1 MYFKD
6 NFMKLTCKTHE
17 KLIKFLIHN
26 VQGLSFGSAQKC
38 MRNGDVKVNGKRTKQ
53 NIDVYPSD
61 EIDVF
66 VKNTSMP
73 SVQIIYEDE
82 NILIV
87 NKPCGLECATRD
99 KSSSNTYS
107 LEEIFASKNATI
119 VHRLDRLT
127 EGLIILSKNLD
138 TTKLLEKALENR
150 EIHKTY
156 MALVE
161 GTFENVGT
169 KVAYLKKDAL
179 KSKVEISA
187 TPCDE
192 FKEIITEFKVIKT
205 YPKYTLLEIKLHTG
219 RTHQIRAHLSYLKSP
234 IVNDSKYGKKS
245 PELKYPGYFLT
256 SAKLDFDI
264 TGSLSYLNNLH
275 FEIEPTWEK
284 LIENKD

>member
-1 MYFKD
+1 MYLKD
-6 NFMKLTCKTHE
+6 NFMKLTCKTRE

-26 VQGLSFGSAQKC
+26 VQGLSFGSAQKS
-38 MRNGDVKVNGKRTKQ
+38 MRNGDVKVNGKHTKQ
-53 NIDVYPSD
+53 NIDVYPGD

-73 SVQIIYEDE
+73 NVQIIYEDE

-99 KSSSNTYS
+99 KSSNNTYS
-107 LEEIFASKNATI
+107 LEEIFASKNAKV

-127 EGLIILSKNLD
+127 EGLLVLSKNLD
-138 TTKLLEKALENR
+138 TTKLLEKALENG

-161 GTFENVGT
+161 GTFDNAGIKT
-169 KVAYLKKDAL
+169 AYLKKDAK

-187 TPCDE
+187 TPNE
-192 FKEIITEFKVIKT
+192 GFKKIITEFKVIQM

-219 RTHQIRAHLSYLKSP
+219 KTHQIRAHLSYLKFP

-245 PELKYPGYFLT
+245 SELKYPGYFLT
-256 SAKLDFDI
+256 STKLDFDI
-264 TGSLSYLNNLH
+264 TGSLSYLNKLH
-275 FEIEPTWEK
+275 FEIEPSWTK